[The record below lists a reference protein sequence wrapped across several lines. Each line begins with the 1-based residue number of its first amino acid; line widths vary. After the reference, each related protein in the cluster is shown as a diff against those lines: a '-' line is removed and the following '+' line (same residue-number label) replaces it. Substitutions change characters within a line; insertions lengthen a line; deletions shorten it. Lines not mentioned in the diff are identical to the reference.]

1 VGFFSKD
8 KKSVGVDIG
17 SSGLRVIELEK
28 KDDQMVLSNYVYVKG
43 NYNFVKAGATGVI
56 DDSAG
61 KVLKAAMSKA
71 GIDGR
76 DINVAVPGFSSLIT
90 TIELPQMPEKEIG
103 KVIESEA
110 SKYIPVKLS
119 EVVYGW
125 DVIDD
130 TTFSPDGKKKEA
142 DTSAKQDSKL
152 SDKVRVLMVAIM
164 KEISGK
170 YEKILGASG
179 FKVSS
184 LEIDSFSAARS
195 LVGDKTGCFVV
206 LDIGHKVCNFS
217 IVANKNILI
226 NRSVDVAGE
235 RITQTIARSLNV
247 DYNRAEQMKIQ
258 VAQGQDQG
266 QAAKSG
272 GTEVVKQVFG
282 VISDEVK
289 KTIAIF
295 KNNYPNAEVKGV
307 ILTGGTANFG
317 FIAEDIKNKTGL
329 EVITGN
335 PFSMI
340 SYPEPISGVVRQKS
354 SFSAVAV
361 GLAMLGFEEGKK

>member
-1 VGFFSKD
+1 VGFFSKET
-8 KKSVGVDIG
+8 KSVGVDIG
-17 SSGLRVIELEK
+17 SSGIRVIELEK
-28 KDDQMVLSNYVYVKG
+28 NDSQVTLTNYVYVKG
-43 NYNFVKAGATGVI
+43 NYSFVKAGANGVI
-56 DDSAG
+56 DQSAG
-61 KVLKAAMSKA
+61 KVLKSAMDKA
-71 GIDGR
+71 GIDR
-76 DINVAVPGFSSLIT
+76 KNINVAVPGFSSLIT
-90 TIELPQMPEKEIG
+90 TIELPQMSEKEIG
-103 KVIESEA
+103 KVIEAEA

-130 TTFSPDGKKKEA
+130 ATFSSKEKKQA
-142 DTSAKQDSKL
+142 GGDDSKL

-170 YEKILGASG
+170 YEKVLNESG
-179 FKVSS
+179 FKINS

-195 LVGDKTGCFVV
+195 LVGNKPGCYIV

-235 RITQTIARSLNV
+235 RITETIARSMNV

-258 VAQGQDQG
+258 TAQGEANASDG
-266 QAAKSG
+266 V
-272 GTEVVKQVFG
+272 EVIKQVFG
-282 VISDEVK
+282 VISEEIK
-289 KTIAIF
+289 KTITIF
-295 KNNYPNAEVKGV
+295 KNNYPAADVKGV
-307 ILTGGTANFG
+307 ILTGGTAKFG

-329 EVITGN
+329 EVVTGD
-335 PFSMI
+335 PFSGVA
-340 SYPEPISGVVRQKS
+340 YPQPLSGIIRDKG

-361 GLAMLGFEEGKK
+361 GLAMLGFEGDEKK